1 MHIDILIQNNSEII
15 NLILLLNGVYD
26 ILCSVGILWL
36 SDMPVF
42 SVLSKLHIEMFAKKE
57 HNENPVIRRLLS
69 YWLMTYGMVRIAAGL
84 SRTPHLYIIAAMT
97 YFVEAGCFEY
107 ENRVG
112 RTMIPSKVA
121 FVSGLSVVFGLLV
134 LMIMP
139 CLAKDPIVAAS
150 N

>member
-1 MHIDILIQNNSEII
+1 MHIDILIQNNPEII

-26 ILCSVGILWL
+26 ILCAAGILWF
-36 SDMPVF
+36 SDVPGF
-42 SVLSKLHIEMFAKKE
+42 SVLAKLHTDMFAKEE
-57 HNENPVIRRLLS
+57 HRQNPVIRRMMA

-121 FVSGLSVVFGLLV
+121 FVSGLSVVFGLFV
-134 LMIMP
+134 LLGTIN
-139 CLAKDPIVAAS
+139 PIKS
-150 N
+150 HLFLQ